1 VHPNGAVQDIRW
13 RYLQYRGIREID
25 CLDPGGFG
33 ALTITKA
40 ITIDCDETLGGIL
53 AEGTNGIVVNTAT
66 TDTVTLKGL
75 DMEGFGHRT
84 RITCECVIFYAMAKE
99 AKRSLSTAQG
109 RRIVSYAP
117 K

>member
-40 ITIDCDETLGGIL
+40 ITIDCDETLGGIFSRRH
-53 AEGTNGIVVNTAT
+53 ER
-66 TDTVTLKGL
+66 
-75 DMEGFGHRT
+75 HR
-84 RITCECVIFYAMAKE
+84 RQHSDDRHRDPQRA
-99 AKRSLSTAQG
+99 
-109 RRIVSYAP
+109 
-117 K
+117 